1 MSVACFLLSSS
12 GLRVVPVVTSAY
24 LTAVYTLTVT
34 ALGAAAGRTRVGM
47 SVEGGPE
54 WVGGSL
60 QFFLRCV

>member
-12 GLRVVPVVTSAY
+12 CLRVVPVVTSAY

-47 SVEGGPE
+47 SVVGPR
-54 WVGGSL
+54 VGRGSL
-60 QFFLRCV
+60 QFSLRCV